1 MTPLI
6 PIYSDESKKFFV
18 DPALHK
24 PYERQVSGDISVT
37 TNFLKFGER
46 FDLMDISSATEM
58 FVTGIRDVTDTIDP
72 AVTLEK
78 ILVSFGDLGTAI
90 FDVRNQV
97 FASMHFP
104 QGASFDTVNLDFS
117 TTKKFDNI
125 DIIPNPPVGDTFR
138 IKVTGHVNL
147 RTGDTF
153 LTAILEAMPAGVNIP
168 RPSLEGYTLQANAT
182 NIARLATPLTA

>member
-6 PIYSDESKKFFV
+6 PIYEDDHKKFFV
-18 DPALHK
+18 SPDLYK

-72 AVTLEK
+72 AVVLEK
-78 ILVSFGDLGTAI
+78 ILVSFGDLGTAV

-97 FASMHFP
+97 FASMHFG
-104 QGASFDTVNLDFS
+104 QGSGFDTVNLEFMM
-117 TTKKFDNI
+117 TKKFENI

-153 LTAILEAMPAGVNIP
+153 ITANLEAMPAGVNVP
-168 RPSLEGYTLQANAT
+168 RPTLEGYTLQANAT
-182 NIARLATPLTA
+182 NIARTAAELKA